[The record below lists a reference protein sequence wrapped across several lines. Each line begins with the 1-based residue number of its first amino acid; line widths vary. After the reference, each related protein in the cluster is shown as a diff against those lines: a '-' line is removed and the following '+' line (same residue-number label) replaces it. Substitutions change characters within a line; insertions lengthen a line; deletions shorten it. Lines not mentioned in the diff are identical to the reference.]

1 MKDEVRRVDSVPTY
15 SELKR
20 IYEESFKN
28 EIAEFK
34 RKYEGSHK
42 QDVIAELKRKYI
54 QARKTYEI
62 ARSNHHQNSSIL
74 NKQSWD
80 NAANKLDHAYILLE
94 IAMGAETYKGV
105 TSERRELEAFIDS
118 MKRGGR

>member
-1 MKDEVRRVDSVPTY
+1 MRDEVRRVNSVPTY

-62 ARSNHHQNSSIL
+62 ARSNHHQKSSVL

-80 NAANKLDHAYILLE
+80 DAANKLDHAYILLE

-118 MKRGGR
+118 VKRGGR